1 MPSPNPMDTLSREV
15 STFPATMDD
24 VAKLLQSNSNAA
36 QQLAAI
42 TWHRVALELEA
53 QLEQANNGASE
64 EE

>member
-1 MPSPNPMDTLSREV
+1 MEALSREV

-24 VAKLLQSNSNAA
+24 VTQLLRTNSSAA
-36 QQLAAI
+36 QQLSAI

-53 QLEQANNGASE
+53 QLEQANNGESE